1 MTTSAAPRGRQGRDA
16 RTGGI
21 VDALVD
27 EGLLGSERRED
38 AVAVVD
44 RVLGTQHAGSAPL
57 RRRFAE
63 LAGYLGGVFV
73 VSAAG
78 IFFATQWAS
87 LGEGQQVALLA
98 GVAVVLAAAAVAV
111 VALAGGLPAVRAGS
125 EPVQRRLAG
134 VLMLG
139 AAGTAAGAVGLQASY
154 ALEPTSDSPPL
165 LAFLTFTALA
175 LVGYLLAPT
184 VIGQVG
190 IAGGAFVLVP
200 SSLQYLSGGDVEV
213 VVFGLLVLSLGVG
226 WLLLAEKE
234 VWREVASGRV
244 VGCVLVVVGAQV
256 AVFDQDLRWVGYLA
270 LFLVA
275 AAAFGTYVVRRAWPY
290 LATGVVALTLVVPE
304 ALTDWTDDS
313 LGPAGVLL
321 VAGVTLLGA
330 SLLGLRLR
338 HDTA

>member
-1 MTTSAAPRGRQGRDA
+1 MTTTTASRGRQGRDA
-16 RTGGI
+16 RTSGI

-78 IFFATQWAS
+78 IFFATQWPS

-154 ALEPTSDSPPL
+154 ALEPASDTPPL

-175 LVGYLLAPT
+175 LAGYLLAPT
-184 VIGQVG
+184 VLGQVG

-234 VWREVASGRV
+234 VWREVASARV
-244 VGCVLVVVGAQV
+244 VGCILAVVGAQV

-275 AAAFGTYVVRRAWPY
+275 AAAFGVYVVRRAWPY

>member
-1 MTTSAAPRGRQGRDA
+1 MSTSTVRPGHQSRDT
-16 RTGGI
+16 RTRGI
-21 VDALVD
+21 VDALDDQGVVGPEKRD
-27 EGLLGSERRED
+27 D

-78 IFFATQWAS
+78 IFFATQWPS

-111 VALAGGLPAVRAGS
+111 IVLAGGAAAVRAGA

-139 AAGTAAGAVGLQASY
+139 AAGSAAGAVGLQASY
-154 ALEPTSDSPPL
+154 AFEPSSDAPPL
-165 LAFLTFTALA
+165 LGFLTFTALA

-184 VIGQVG
+184 VLGQVG
-190 IAGGAFVLVP
+190 IAGGTFMLVP
-200 SSLQYLSGGDVEV
+200 MSLQYFGGRDVEV
-213 VVFGLLVLSLGVG
+213 VVFGMLVLSVGVA
-226 WLLLAEKE
+226 WLLLAEKGI
-234 VWREVASGRV
+234 WREVASGRL

-275 AAAFGTYVVRRAWPY
+275 AAAFGVYVVRRAWPY
-290 LATGVVALTLVVPE
+290 LATGVVALTLVVPQ

-338 HDTA
+338 HDNA